1 MKNLKPLFATL
12 MCAVFCM
19 TLTLLFTSC
28 APLAGGNGTS
38 SGNGGG
44 TGNDDNPGKSLE
56 IPLDEFTLQGGDVA
70 GSQDPSDPKY
80 GSSYNPETHV
90 LVSKGG
96 AGFARYWPHIDA
108 SEYNSLKI
116 QYKVKDGCTFGSVFC
131 ISYVQDATHNYDV
144 FYYIPSYL
152 TEYEIPLLDDKKGE
166 IAGFATHTWGRPCMN
181 TEIEFKS
188 ISLQKKSLPRQTPT
202 IRRKHP

>member
-28 APLAGGNGTS
+28 GPLAGGNGAS

-56 IPLDEFTLQGGDVA
+56 IPLDEFTLQEGDVA
-70 GSQDPSDPKY
+70 GSKDPSDPKY

-90 LVSKGG
+90 LVSNGG
-96 AGFARYWPHIDA
+96 AGFGRFWPPVEA
-108 SEYNSLKI
+108 SEYNSVKI
-116 QYKVKDGCTFGSVFC
+116 KYQVKEGCSAGTIFTIADTGH
-131 ISYVQDATHNYDV
+131 ISM
-144 FYYIPSYL
+144 
-152 TEYEIPLLDDKKGE
+152 LL
-166 IAGFATHTWGRPCMN
+166 
-181 TEIEFKS
+181 S
-188 ISLQKKSLPRQTPT
+188 ITP
-202 IRRKHP
+202 